1 MDGVEPYC
9 WLNFWEE
16 DKELPGLVTGIE
28 CFKVGESSA
37 SMLELD
43 LDGVISERGKWG

>member
-9 WLNFWEE
+9 WLNLWEE

-28 CFKVGESSA
+28 LDLDGVI

-43 LDGVISERGKWG
+43 LDGVISERGK